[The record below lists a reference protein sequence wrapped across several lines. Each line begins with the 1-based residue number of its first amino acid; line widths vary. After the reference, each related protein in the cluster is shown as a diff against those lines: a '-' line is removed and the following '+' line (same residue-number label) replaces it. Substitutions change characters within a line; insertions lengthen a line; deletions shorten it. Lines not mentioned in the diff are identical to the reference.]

1 MDTNPS
7 AEHYSNIPVP
17 DPDIAKPVSEV
28 PVSDP
33 DATKPDSKGWLRTIA
48 QEKFEKFLRF
58 ILFWEKDDKR
68 LGKIIRL
75 IHHFIVYIGI
85 IGYFV
90 VHTVAPSYFIFVLFY
105 IFWGLIW
112 LHHVIFGGCL
122 SSDIEAKLIGDKYDG
137 IILPVLDI
145 FHIKVTPESGDGIEQ
160 ANGKPPFATDIALY
174 KNYTFYANTKTV
186 QRFNLSFLT
195 IQNMVTNVSNIV
207 ITDNTITL
215 NSGDTGY
222 PEPAGGI
229 YLRNAGL
236 IINRGNRPDALLL
249 FDETKVFKDSQ
260 TGGQTTGAYTFAND
274 NNDLVGIYTNFIGTY
289 SSDNLIL
296 LGSGPT
302 GAGSITS
309 VVSVSG
315 TTDYEKQVFPYTG
328 SNITANPSNADGL
341 SNPNDD
347 DIIPNIKSCLEEYK
361 KKNKEKWGEDLII
374 TVEDKEDS
382 QDLTFEE

>member
-1 MDTNPS
+1 MS
-7 AEHYSNIPVP
+7 
-17 DPDIAKPVSEV
+17 
-28 PVSDP
+28 
-33 DATKPDSKGWLRTIA
+33 SKKVVAFGVD
-48 QEKFEKFLRF
+48 E
-58 ILFWEKDDKR
+58 
-68 LGKIIRL
+68 
-75 IHHFIVYIGI
+75 YI
-85 IGYFV
+85 
-90 VHTVAPSYFIFVLFY
+90 
-105 IFWGLIW
+105 
-112 LHHVIFGGCL
+112 
-122 SSDIEAKLIGDKYDG
+122 
-137 IILPVLDI
+137 
-145 FHIKVTPESGDGIEQ
+145 IKVKPSGFITLDSSVNVSGDLVVQGTTTTIESSE
-160 ANGKPPFATDIALY
+160 L
-174 KNYTFYANTKTV
+174 
-186 QRFNLSFLT
+186 
-195 IQNMVTNVSNIV
+195 V

-328 SNITANPSNADGL
+328 SNITANPANADGL

-347 DIIPNIKSCLEEYK
+347 DIIPNIKSVKDYVKAFTTYNFPYK
-361 KKNKEKWGEDLII
+361 LDKPLGDTEVEVSDLAAGDAISKITFTVDGLVKATVFSNRIDLNSISISGNTISSTDTNQNVIINPNGTGVVQVDTHFNLTNQAEPSTPGNGVTVYANADGDGGTGIYFKHDSGISDELVSRNKALLYSII
-374 TVEDKEDS
+374 
-382 QDLTFEE
+382 F